1 MESGGDLDC
10 TLLGDP
16 KLGMLYEVV
25 GEVGEN
31 GDDVAPNVD
40 RDSASGFISI
50 GLCGAPKGEVTLSM
64 RLLSIMVWW
73 LLWTLTRLIL
83 TSSWRRWS
91 MLMVT
96 TPPCSGPCLA
106 FRSSLADLLGLFI
119 PWVSYLLYA
128 TASFFCFQLRKGPQW
143 TDGAVDSRADAKPCG
158 STTALARIC
167 FISLH

>member
-1 MESGGDLDC
+1 VESGGDLDC

-40 RDSASGFISI
+40 RDSVSGFISI

-96 TPPCSGPCLA
+96 TPPCSGPKLRLSFLLDC
-106 FRSSLADLLGLFI
+106 LLGLFI
-119 PWVSYLLYA
+119 PRVDYLLYA
-128 TASFFCFQLRKGPQW
+128 KAASSAF
-143 TDGAVDSRADAKPCG
+143 S
-158 STTALARIC
+158 
-167 FISLH
+167 